1 MRTSDHS
8 LPADPA
14 EALATLQ
21 KLSENGPVLVF
32 KRSGRCGISHW
43 AESELEQFLQS
54 YRGSLPT
61 LVFIDVLGERALAR
75 GLTAELDITH
85 QSPQALLFAD
95 GELKWVQSHHGLDSD
110 GFTKALDELAR

>member
-1 MRTSDHS
+1 MRTSDHV

-14 EALATLQ
+14 AALTTLRD
-21 KLSENGPVLVF
+21 LSKDRAVLVF

-54 YRGSLPT
+54 YKGTLPE
-61 LVFIDVLGERALAR
+61 LVFIDVLKERSLAR
-75 GLTAELDITH
+75 GLTAELDLTH

-95 GELKWVQSHHGLDSD
+95 GELKWAQSHHGLDSD
-110 GFTKALDELAR
+110 GFSEAMDNLAR